1 MNLSDYQ
8 ARALET
14 ALPTA
19 LEFAYLTP
27 MIMSEV
33 GEMYGKI
40 AKAVRDE
47 WTDEK
52 LKQELTKEYGDV
64 CWGVAVLL
72 HKMGLHEETHGER
85 VCEEPL
91 VMITDMA
98 VDIFANLQLHV
109 VAELWAVL
117 RDNAEK
123 ITGSTLDQVLEANL
137 AKLADRKQRGVIGGS
152 GDER

>member
-1 MNLSDYQ
+1 MYLKEYQ

-19 LEFAYLTP
+19 LTPAYLAP

-72 HKMGLHEETHGER
+72 HKIGLHEEVYGER

-91 VMITDMA
+91 VMVTDMA
-98 VDIFANLQLHV
+98 VGIFANLEVPV

-123 ITGSTLDQVLEANL
+123 ITGSTFDEVLEANL
-137 AKLADRKQRGVIGGS
+137 AKLADRQARGVISGS
-152 GDER
+152 GDDR